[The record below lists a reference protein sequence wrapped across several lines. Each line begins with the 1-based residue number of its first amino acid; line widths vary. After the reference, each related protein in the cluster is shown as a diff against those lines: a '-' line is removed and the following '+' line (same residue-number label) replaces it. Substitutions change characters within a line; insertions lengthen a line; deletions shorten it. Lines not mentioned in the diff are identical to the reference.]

1 MIRKVRWSRDAL
13 DDLKSVLSYIDHENP
28 VAARRVA
35 ATLEETANAL
45 GRHLTGRPGRH
56 PGMYEKSVAKLPY
69 IIAYE
74 IWTQGKGETVM
85 IVRIIHSARNWPVD
99 AWPES

>member
-13 DDLKSVLSYIDHENP
+13 DDLKSVLAYIDTENP
-28 VAARRVA
+28 AAARRIA
-35 ATLEETANAL
+35 ATLEEVANAL
-45 GRHLTGRPGRH
+45 GKFLTGRPGRRA
-56 PGMYEKSVAKLPY
+56 GMYEKSVPKLPY

-74 IWTQGKGETVM
+74 IWAPGEVETVM
-85 IVRIIHSARNWPVD
+85 IIRIIHSARNWPKG